1 MIKNNFTDFWFF
13 IIKSNKKKVIKVIV
27 LSNIIIVLN
36 LLMPQLIK
44 NIINLVTLDKGIEII
59 KLIWIIIIYISI
71 GSMIAILDANL
82 LNSYTVIK
90 KKTKIIIKM
99 KILRKISEMSGEYY
113 SSFKSGDVFKTIES
127 DLAIIENYGIDF
139 ILPIIDNIIT
149 IIIASM
155 ISLIIQPDLF
165 IFVIILQILMY
176 VVQNRYSRK
185 IELESINLR
194 QIEGKDSNII
204 ESYLSNIKNIVL
216 CNLRIKWLLNI
227 FAYEKEILQKNI
239 KINKYVNFNI
249 LVCRI
254 INVII
259 IASMYG
265 IGGYKIKNDMMTV
278 GDIFALQQY
287 INIITN
293 SGLSIITANT
303 KAKQAKVSLNKVYS
317 IMKLEGIKNLYKG
330 IKLREKIEFDEIF
343 LKNIS
348 FSYVNKGIEKKIFE
362 NASIKFKKNEI
373 TTIIGE
379 SGIGKSS
386 IINILY
392 KLCELKE
399 GEILIDN
406 INIDNINLNN
416 LRKSISLVTQDIF
429 IFNDSLRNNIDI
441 KKILKDYEVIEI
453 CKKVGLDKFISSLD
467 YGINTEIE
475 ENGSNISGGQ
485 KQKIAIARALSND
498 SEIFIFD
505 EITSSLDKKSERQ
518 VLKTIKENLG
528 DKIVIMIAHKDIVLE
543 YSDKVYKI
551 ENKNIKRIK

>member
-27 LSNIIIVLN
+27 LSNIIIALN

-71 GSMIAILDANL
+71 GSMLAILDANL

-90 KKTKIIIKM
+90 KKTKIIIKI

-127 DLAIIENYGIDF
+127 DLEIIENYGIDF
-139 ILPIIDNIIT
+139 ILPIINNIIT

-176 VVQNRYSRK
+176 IVQNRYSRK

-216 CNLRIKWLLNI
+216 CNLRIKWILNI

-303 KAKQAKVSLNKVYS
+303 KVKQAKVSLNKVYS

-330 IKLREKIEFDEIF
+330 IKIREKIEFDEIF

-348 FSYVNKGIEKKIFE
+348 FSYMNKGIEKKIFE

-392 KLCELKE
+392 KLWELKE

>member
-204 ESYLSNIKNIVL
+204 ESYLSKSCKLGIRPSF
-216 CNLRIKWLLNI
+216 C
-227 FAYEKEILQKNI
+227 
-239 KINKYVNFNI
+239 FN
-249 LVCRI
+249 
-254 INVII
+254 
-259 IASMYG
+259 
-265 IGGYKIKNDMMTV
+265 
-278 GDIFALQQY
+278 
-287 INIITN
+287 
-293 SGLSIITANT
+293 
-303 KAKQAKVSLNKVYS
+303 
-317 IMKLEGIKNLYKG
+317 
-330 IKLREKIEFDEIF
+330 
-343 LKNIS
+343 
-348 FSYVNKGIEKKIFE
+348 
-362 NASIKFKKNEI
+362 
-373 TTIIGE
+373 
-379 SGIGKSS
+379 
-386 IINILY
+386 
-392 KLCELKE
+392 
-399 GEILIDN
+399 
-406 INIDNINLNN
+406 
-416 LRKSISLVTQDIF
+416 
-429 IFNDSLRNNIDI
+429 
-441 KKILKDYEVIEI
+441 
-453 CKKVGLDKFISSLD
+453 CK
-467 YGINTEIE
+467 
-475 ENGSNISGGQ
+475 
-485 KQKIAIARALSND
+485 
-498 SEIFIFD
+498 
-505 EITSSLDKKSERQ
+505 
-518 VLKTIKENLG
+518 
-528 DKIVIMIAHKDIVLE
+528 
-543 YSDKVYKI
+543 
-551 ENKNIKRIK
+551 